1 VNALALLSANRR
13 KLALVIEHS
22 LVRLGGFSRF
32 LFEADAQ
39 LRFVT
44 LAQHP
49 LFFFAASSLIGLS
62 RFLFVGPLPLLASGL
77 LRLRCARAQPPRAGA
92 APLLR
97 YEHGLLRC
105 P

>member
-1 VNALALLSANRR
+1 
-13 KLALVIEHS
+13 VIEHS
-22 LVRLGGFSRF
+22 LVRLRGLSRF

-62 RFLFVGPLPLLASGL
+62 RFLFGAQLGRFLFLPLGCFGCDALALG
-77 LRLRCARAQPPRAGA
+77 RLTLKPPLFFATNTVFFDA
-92 APLLR
+92 HELAKI
-97 YEHGLLRC
+97 EEK
-105 P
+105 